1 MDRVLYRHHYSRDS
15 SELFRHRERLRKIPL
30 HLTGTI
36 YCQLILIRQLVHSE
50 NRDDILKFLVPLKNL
65 NHPLSGLIM
74 SLSYN
79 VRIQDAG

>member
-1 MDRVLYRHHYSRDS
+1 MNRILYRNHHARDS
-15 SELFRHRERLRKIPL
+15 CKLFRHGKRLRKIPL

-36 YCQLILIRQLVHSE
+36 YGQLVLIRQLVHSK

-65 NHPLSGLIM
+65 NHPLGGLIM